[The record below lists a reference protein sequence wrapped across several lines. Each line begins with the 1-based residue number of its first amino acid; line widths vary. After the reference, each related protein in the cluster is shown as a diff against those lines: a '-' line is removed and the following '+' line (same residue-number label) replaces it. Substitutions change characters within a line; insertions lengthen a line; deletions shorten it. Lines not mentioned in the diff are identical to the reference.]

1 MQSIF
6 CQVFVSKCLTLT
18 KNVSVFIVLNL
29 NFIYLITL
37 NNFETTQRQKPNK
50 KSKQEL
56 NQKGLTNKR

>member
-1 MQSIF
+1 M
-6 CQVFVSKCLTLT
+6 
-18 KNVSVFIVLNL
+18 
-29 NFIYLITL
+29 